1 MFFIR
6 PAKPEDAPTLLKL
19 AKMVHFINLPADQ
32 DIINNKIAR
41 SMECFA
47 GEKLQPQDQL
57 FMFVLEDGETGN
69 PIGTSSIIPCN
80 SWPGHPYTFLKVR
93 KREHYSDDLQIGQVH
108 ITLQLEEDVSGP
120 TEIGGLILFPNYR
133 GHKEKLGSL
142 LSLIRFNFIG
152 LNRKKFDDRLVAEM
166 MGALTPDSNNLLWE
180 YLGRRFINLTYT
192 EADRFCQHSKEFMIS
207 LFPRGEIYATLL
219 PAEARSLIGKV
230 GAETEPA
237 KAMLENLGFT
247 YDDQID
253 PFDGGPYLEAKISD
267 IALITGTRE
276 VKLAAT
282 TGNFDDAAL
291 LSFTGEHGFRGVR
304 SAYVKN
310 SDGVAIPAEV
320 ARTFGAKVG
329 DRIGFTPL
337 PQRNTSRER
346 GALND
351 ERHKREAGK
360 PRRSRSDKRAAASSS
375 SKSARS
381 TTRRKK
387 VAR

>member
-19 AKMVHFINLPADQ
+19 AKMVHFINLPADA

-47 GEKLQPQDQL
+47 GERLQPHEQL
-57 FMFVLEDGETGN
+57 YMFVLEDGETGN

-166 MGALTPDSNNLLWE
+166 MGALTPDSNHLLWE

-253 PFDGGPYLEAKISD
+253 PFDGGPYLEAKMSD
-267 IALITGTRE
+267 IALISGTRE

-282 TGNFDDAAL
+282 TGDFGDAAL
-291 LSFTGEHGFRGVR
+291 LSFTGEYGFRGVR
-304 SAYVKN
+304 CAYAK
-310 SDGVAIPAEV
+310 SSEGVAIPAEV
-320 ARTFGAKVG
+320 ARTLGAKLG

-337 PQRNTSRER
+337 PQRSTNR
-346 GALND
+346 GRGELNGD
-351 ERHKREAGK
+351 HYDREADK
-360 PRRSRSDKRAAASSS
+360 PRRSRSAKRAAASSS
-375 SKSARS
+375 SKSSRS

-387 VAR
+387 VAP